1 MERKLKEQEDK
12 YILREEACRVEMQL
26 KEDKLKEKL
35 RKKISRLEY
44 QLSALCSKSW
54 VPHTESEASEVEIDI
69 P

>member
-1 MERKLKEQEDK
+1 
-12 YILREEACRVEMQL
+12 MQL

-54 VPHTESEASEVEIDI
+54 VPHTESEASEAEIDI